1 MNIHKFNIKPKDK
14 QHKTIKWII
23 PDDIRQYVKKV
34 NSSTWEIYSHEDILL
49 KPKEVKFLMLGIGFM
64 MSEGVVLTS
73 LANSLSKKRC
83 SIQNEVNLEDTVNII
98 AVITNNSKETVKI
111 QENDLLFLVC
121 YKKIMMVFKKM
132 TEMKEKIYPEL
143 PTIREQPTAPNV
155 VNGGSDDRG
164 HSYRLKI
171 IREVQNFLEEEI
183 KKRDAFSKK
192 YFRKAKVVNIVDNG
206 LIVITIGAEGT
217 GAVLLSTGV
226 GVPFAL
232 ALGISGVV
240 TGAISLIGNI
250 FSKKATTK
258 VEKHLKI
265 KTLAMAK
272 LDTIA
277 SHVSK
282 AMMDDFINDE
292 EFMLI
297 MEEMEK
303 YKALKEEIRNN
314 TKKKLKTEEEESLIE
329 RGRQE
334 ARESFRRLVEKNKT
348 I

>member
-1 MNIHKFNIKPKDK
+1 
-14 QHKTIKWII
+14 
-23 PDDIRQYVKKV
+23 
-34 NSSTWEIYSHEDILL
+34 
-49 KPKEVKFLMLGIGFM
+49 
-64 MSEGVVLTS
+64 
-73 LANSLSKKRC
+73 
-83 SIQNEVNLEDTVNII
+83 
-98 AVITNNSKETVKI
+98 
-111 QENDLLFLVC
+111 
-121 YKKIMMVFKKM
+121 M
-132 TEMKEKIYPEL
+132 TEMKEKIYPTL

-164 HSYRLKI
+164 HSYRLNI
-171 IREVQNFLEEEI
+171 IREIQAFLEGEI
-183 KKRDAFSKK
+183 KNREAISKK
-192 YFRKAKVVNIVDNG
+192 YFRSAKIVNTIDNA
-206 LIVITIGAEGT
+206 LITITIGAEGT
-217 GAVLLSTGV
+217 SAVLLATGV
-226 GVPFAL
+226 GSLFAL
-232 ALGISGVV
+232 VLGFTGVV
-240 TGAISLIGNI
+240 TGAISLFGNI

-258 VEKHLKI
+258 AEKHLKI

-282 AMMDDFINDE
+282 AMMDDFISDE
-292 EFMLI
+292 EFKLI

>member
-1 MNIHKFNIKPKDK
+1 
-14 QHKTIKWII
+14 
-23 PDDIRQYVKKV
+23 
-34 NSSTWEIYSHEDILL
+34 
-49 KPKEVKFLMLGIGFM
+49 
-64 MSEGVVLTS
+64 
-73 LANSLSKKRC
+73 
-83 SIQNEVNLEDTVNII
+83 
-98 AVITNNSKETVKI
+98 
-111 QENDLLFLVC
+111 
-121 YKKIMMVFKKM
+121 M

-155 VNGGSDDRG
+155 VNGGGDDRG

-171 IREVQNFLEEEI
+171 IREVQEFLEEEI
-183 KKRDAFSKK
+183 KNREAFSKK
-192 YFRKAKVVNIVDNG
+192 YFRIAKVVNIVDNA
-206 LIVITIGAEGT
+206 LITSTIGAEGT
-217 GAVLLSTGV
+217 SAVLLSTGV
-226 GVPFAL
+226 GAPFAL

-258 VEKHLKI
+258 AEKHLKI

-292 EFMLI
+292 EFKLI
-297 MEEMEK
+297 MEEMNK
-303 YKALKEEIRNN
+303 YKALKEEVRNN

-329 RGRQE
+329 KGRQE

>member
-1 MNIHKFNIKPKDK
+1 
-14 QHKTIKWII
+14 
-23 PDDIRQYVKKV
+23 
-34 NSSTWEIYSHEDILL
+34 
-49 KPKEVKFLMLGIGFM
+49 
-64 MSEGVVLTS
+64 
-73 LANSLSKKRC
+73 
-83 SIQNEVNLEDTVNII
+83 
-98 AVITNNSKETVKI
+98 
-111 QENDLLFLVC
+111 
-121 YKKIMMVFKKM
+121 M
-132 TEMKEKIYPEL
+132 TEMKEKIYPTL

-171 IREVQNFLEEEI
+171 IREVQEFLEEEI

-192 YFRKAKVVNIVDNG
+192 YFRIAKVVNMVDNG

-226 GVPFAL
+226 GAPFAL

-250 FSKKATTK
+250 FSKKATAK
-258 VEKHLKI
+258 AEKHLKI

-282 AMMDDFINDE
+282 AMMDDFISDE
-292 EFMLI
+292 EFKLI
-297 MEEMEK
+297 MDEMNK
-303 YKALKEEIRNN
+303 YKALKEEVRNN

-329 RGRQE
+329 KGRQE

>member
-1 MNIHKFNIKPKDK
+1 MIDNA
-14 QHKTIKWII
+14 
-23 PDDIRQYVKKV
+23 
-34 NSSTWEIYSHEDILL
+34 L
-49 KPKEVKFLMLGIGFM
+49 
-64 MSEGVVLTS
+64 
-73 LANSLSKKRC
+73 
-83 SIQNEVNLEDTVNII
+83 
-98 AVITNNSKETVKI
+98 IT
-111 QENDLLFLVC
+111 
-121 YKKIMMVFKKM
+121 
-132 TEMKEKIYPEL
+132 
-143 PTIREQPTAPNV
+143 
-155 VNGGSDDRG
+155 
-164 HSYRLKI
+164 
-171 IREVQNFLEEEI
+171 
-183 KKRDAFSKK
+183 
-192 YFRKAKVVNIVDNG
+192 
-206 LIVITIGAEGT
+206 ITIGAEGA

-226 GVPFAL
+226 GAPFAL

-240 TGAISLIGNI
+240 TGAVSLIGNI

-258 VEKHLKI
+258 AEKHLKI

-282 AMMDDFINDE
+282 AMMDDFISDE
-292 EFMLI
+292 EFKLI

-329 RGRQE
+329 KGRQE